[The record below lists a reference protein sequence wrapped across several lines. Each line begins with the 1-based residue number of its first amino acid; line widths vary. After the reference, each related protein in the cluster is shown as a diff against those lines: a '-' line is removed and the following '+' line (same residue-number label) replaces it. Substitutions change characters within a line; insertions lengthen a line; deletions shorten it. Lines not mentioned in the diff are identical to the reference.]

1 MQIFCFLLWWNARLL
16 VTLHRNIKLKHLLMM
31 KYLYTFFLVLA
42 MSVMMPQN
50 VFANDPSEPE
60 EEMKQPK
67 VVLIKES
74 TIKVV
79 AAEGLEVRVYDVA
92 GMIVSTVRIDSVE
105 KTVNLGLQKGC
116 YIVKVGKTVR
126 KISVR

>member
-1 MQIFCFLLWWNARLL
+1 M
-16 VTLHRNIKLKHLLMM
+16 T
-31 KYLYTFFLVLA
+31 KYLYTLFLAL
-42 MSVMMPQN
+42 MMFVMMPQN

-60 EEMKQPK
+60 EGMKQPK
-67 VVLIKES
+67 VVLVKES

-92 GMIVSTVRIDSVE
+92 GMVVATVRIDSVE

>member
-1 MQIFCFLLWWNARLL
+1 M
-16 VTLHRNIKLKHLLMM
+16 T
-31 KYLYTFFLVLA
+31 KYLYTLFLA
-42 MSVMMPQN
+42 IMMSVMMPQN
-50 VFANDPSEPE
+50 LFANDPSEPE

-67 VVLIKES
+67 VVLVKES

-79 AAEGLEVRVYDVA
+79 AAEGVEVRVYDGA
-92 GMIVSTVRIDSVE
+92 GMIVATVRSDAVE

>member
-1 MQIFCFLLWWNARLL
+1 M
-16 VTLHRNIKLKHLLMM
+16 T
-31 KYLYTFFLVLA
+31 KYLYTLFLA
-42 MSVMMPQN
+42 IMMSVMMPQN
-50 VFANDPSEPE
+50 LFANDSSEPE

-67 VVLIKES
+67 VVLVKES

-92 GMIVSTVRIDSVE
+92 GMIVATVRIDSVE